1 MKHRLLCGLLLSSSV
16 GRIFKRG
23 GLGTLRVMWTKRKIS
38 PLVITPFISP
48 NYRRRPKR
56 KKWSSLKFSLF
67 FCPKLGKDQ
76 KKRSLPTFCPLVRSD
91 FLPKLQ
97 RGGGGGMQ
105 QFCILF
111 YANYTILATK
121 GEGHGPM
128 PPLNTPLL
136 LRLFCVSFLML

>member
-1 MKHRLLCGLLLSSSV
+1 MKHRLLCSLLLSSSV
-16 GRIFKRG
+16 DRIFKRG
-23 GLGTLRVMWTKRKIS
+23 GLGNLRVMWTKRKIS

-48 NYRRRPKR
+48 NYRRRLKR

-97 RGGGGGMQ
+97 WGGGACRNFAYCSMLI
-105 QFCILF
+105 ILSWRP
-111 YANYTILATK
+111 K
-121 GEGHGPM
+121 GRAM
-128 PPLNTPLL
+128 AQCPPLNTPLL
-136 LRLFCVSFLML
+136 LRLFYVSFLML